1 MKAKDYQAMKRR
13 LGLWDETA
21 IAVGVAHE
29 IDRAVRKARREEREK
44 HCTCQT
50 QVKCAYCDNRRSK
63 GSRP

>member
-50 QVKCAYCDNRRSK
+50 T
-63 GSRP
+63 